1 MRVAAGVKK
10 RRMKSGFHGLKK
22 VFDRRNAVFKPFLG
36 FFVALFRNLL
46 EIIYKNDFFVRCL
59 WTISKRWDIL
69 HFIKRKRLLLNRD
82 FPFWES
88 VIFYSD
94 ILSYVFR
101 LYSFFPE
108 NDEIR
113 KLRQRIL

>member
-1 MRVAAGVKK
+1 MRVATGVKK

-22 VFDRRNAVFKPFLG
+22 VFDRRNAVFKPFSG
-36 FFVALFRNLL
+36 LFEGPSRNLL